1 LRNIRPRL
9 VKGSLWITGG
19 RATSNLLT
27 VLSTIMLARILVP
40 ADFGLVALAS
50 TMLAILSA
58 ITNISM
64 ASALIHH
71 RNPTPEHYHTAWTL
85 SVVRG
90 LLLALLFC
98 ALAWPASLFYRDARL
113 DEVMYAL
120 SSVVILTGL
129 ANPRLI
135 MMQKRLVFWQVFVLD
150 IANNLVMAA
159 VSIAIALI
167 YDSYW
172 ALVLGAIAGQLTGT
186 LLSYSLFPFRPRI
199 SWKHV
204 RELWSFSMWLT
215 LGQAINVLNYRVDH
229 LLVGWF
235 LGRAQL
241 GYYTVGRNLA
251 VMPSREAILPLTRT
265 LFPAFSAVADDLVRL
280 RRAYQ
285 RAQGVVT
292 AVALPAGIGCALIA
306 DPLVRLA
313 MGQKWA
319 PAVPV
324 IQVIAAVYAF
334 QTLGSLIM
342 PLAMATGRNRLLFN
356 RSLQVFVL
364 RLPIVTIG
372 MVYWGLAGFLLG
384 RSVVGVISMFINMSM
399 VRSVTGLGILVQLRA
414 NHRCLIAVTT
424 MALVVIGMGRL
435 LPVPAAPAGW
445 AASILLSI
453 GVGAS
458 VYIATTLLLWIASGR
473 PPGPEREALDMAK
486 KLVGRLRRGKAAA

>member
-1 LRNIRPRL
+1 MRNIRPRL
-9 VKGSLWITGG
+9 VRGSLWISGG
-19 RATSNLLT
+19 RAASNLLT
-27 VLSTIMLARILVP
+27 VVSTIMLARILVP

-71 RNPTPEHYHTAWTL
+71 RDPTPEHYHTAWTL

-90 LLLALLFC
+90 VALALIFC

-120 SSVVILTGL
+120 SSVVLLTGL

-135 MMQKRLVFWQVFVLD
+135 MMQKQLVFWQVFVLD
-150 IANNLVMAA
+150 IANNLVMAL
-159 VSIAIALI
+159 VSIVIALI

-172 ALVLGAIAGQLTGT
+172 ALVLGAIAGQLASTI
-186 LLSYSLFPFRPRI
+186 LSFSLFPFRPRVG
-199 SWKHV
+199 WKHV

-241 GYYTVGRNLA
+241 GYYSVGRNLA
-251 VMPSREAILPLTRT
+251 VLPSREAILPLTRT
-265 LFPAFSAVADDLVRL
+265 LFPAFAAVADDLPRL

-285 RAQGVVT
+285 RAQSLVT
-292 AVALPAGIGCALIA
+292 AIALPAGIGCALIA

-319 PAVPV
+319 PAIAV
-324 IQVIAAVYAF
+324 IQVIASVYAF
-334 QTLGSLIM
+334 QTLGSLVM
-342 PLAMATGRNRLLFN
+342 PLAMATGRNKLLFN
-356 RSLQVFVL
+356 RSLQVLIL
-364 RLPIVTIG
+364 RLPLVIVG
-372 MVYWGLAGFLLG
+372 MSLWGLAGFLYA
-384 RSVVGVISMFINMSM
+384 RSVVGILSIFINMVM
-399 VRSVTGLGILVQLRA
+399 IRSIAGLGIFAQLRA
-414 NHRCLIAVTT
+414 NHRCLVAVTT
-424 MALVVIGMGRL
+424 MAAAVIGLQQL
-435 LPVPAAPAGW
+435 LPAASGPGDWAVSIAVSAIAGAAIYLLASVLLWLAAGRPSGPETEVAEMAHKLRVRLRGAPAG
-445 AASILLSI
+445 
-453 GVGAS
+453 
-458 VYIATTLLLWIASGR
+458 
-473 PPGPEREALDMAK
+473 
-486 KLVGRLRRGKAAA
+486 